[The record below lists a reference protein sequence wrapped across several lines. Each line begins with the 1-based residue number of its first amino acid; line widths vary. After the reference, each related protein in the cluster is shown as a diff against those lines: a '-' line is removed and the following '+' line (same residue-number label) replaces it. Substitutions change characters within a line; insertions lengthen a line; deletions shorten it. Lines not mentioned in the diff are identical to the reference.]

1 MSLLVLV
8 DRNRHEGHTL
18 GSRRGVNPSVS
29 RMQSCEVKWII
40 HLALKDLRTVAVP
53 EVALQRF
60 HSLLADRLKVCNT
73 LPAALGSRSEGR
85 ICGMSVS
92 LDTEHKVVKKVPVR
106 HKLTKEDANTYLG
119 SVVY

>member
-1 MSLLVLV
+1 M
-8 DRNRHEGHTL
+8 R
-18 GSRRGVNPSVS
+18 
-29 RMQSCEVKWII
+29 SCEAKWII
-40 HLALKDLRTVAVP
+40 RLPLKGLSAGEVP
-53 EVALQRF
+53 EGTLQRF
-60 HSLLADRLKVCNT
+60 HALLAHHLKVCNA

-85 ICGMSVS
+85 IRRMFVS